1 MILYIF
7 NRGVFVKNRFEI
19 GQAFETEI
27 VAITDNTIFLDLSAK
42 SEGVLDKAE
51 LADEN
56 GEVSVKEGD
65 KIKVYFTGE
74 IHGEMRFTTKIAGE
88 KADKSMIENAWKNRI
103 SVEGHVEKEIKG
115 GFEVKIGGT
124 RAFCPYSQMGFRNK
138 EEASFYVG
146 KHLTFMISEFKND
159 GKDVLVSNKAIGEME
174 YDAKMLNL
182 AGQIK
187 EGSIV
192 EGVVESIQNF
202 GAFVNVMG
210 FRALLPASEIALDR
224 VDDVS
229 KYVQEG
235 QELKLMVV
243 KTDWKNE
250 RVTLSLK
257 ALMENPW
264 DTIENRYKIGTKF
277 DGKISRIADF
287 GLFVNLESGID
298 GLLHISE
305 LEDVSANTNL
315 KKVYNIGQTISV
327 VIEKIDVEN
336 KRISLKTATSVEQD
350 KTAAKY
356 LSNQDD
362 DGDTYN
368 PFAALLKR

>member
-1 MILYIF
+1 MVSYIF

-103 SVEGHVEKEIKG
+103 PVEGHVEKEIKG

-264 DTIENRYKIGTKF
+264 DTIENRYKVGTKF

-350 KTAAKY
+350 KTAEKY

-368 PFAALLKR
+368 PFAALLKA

>member
-103 SVEGHVEKEIKG
+103 PVEGHVEKEIKG

-264 DTIENRYKIGTKF
+264 DTIENRYKVGTKF

-298 GLLHISE
+298 GLLHLSE

-350 KTAAKY
+350 KTATKY
-356 LSNQDD
+356 LSSQDD

>member
-1 MILYIF
+1 M
-7 NRGVFVKNRFEI
+7 KNRFEI

-103 SVEGHVEKEIKG
+103 PVEGHVEKEIKG

-264 DTIENRYKIGTKF
+264 DTIENRYKVGTKF

-350 KTAAKY
+350 KTAEKY

-368 PFAALLKR
+368 PFAALLKA